1 MGFAT
6 ILPTGN
12 DHLGV
17 WAGRW
22 QNAPAG
28 VFEMNVAGFPTLD
41 KTLER
46 LVVDASTPDI
56 ERRRR
61 EGNLKTVRA
70 ISAFEGVQPSKFAE
84 EQAALCVNGDI
95 SSDEM
100 CDRVVQ
106 HWTR

>member
-1 MGFAT
+1 
-6 ILPTGN
+6 
-12 DHLGV
+12 
-17 WAGRW
+17 
-22 QNAPAG
+22 
-28 VFEMNVAGFPTLD
+28 MNVAGFPTLNE
-41 KTLER
+41 TLER
-46 LVVDASTPDI
+46 LEVDASTPDI

-61 EGNLKTVRA
+61 EDNLKTVRA
-70 ISAFEGVQPSKFAE
+70 ISAFEGVRPSKFAE

>member
-1 MGFAT
+1 
-6 ILPTGN
+6 
-12 DHLGV
+12 V
-17 WAGRW
+17 
-22 QNAPAG
+22 PAG
-28 VFEMNVAGFPTLD
+28 FFEMNVAGFPTLD
-41 KTLER
+41 ETLER
-46 LVVDASTPDI
+46 LEVDASTLDI

-61 EGNLKTVRA
+61 EANLKTVRA

>member
-1 MGFAT
+1 
-6 ILPTGN
+6 
-12 DHLGV
+12 
-17 WAGRW
+17 
-22 QNAPAG
+22 
-28 VFEMNVAGFPTLD
+28 MNVAGFPTLD
-41 KTLER
+41 ETLAEEER
-46 LVVDASTPDI
+46 LEVDASTPDI

-61 EGNLKTVRA
+61 EDNLKTVRA

-84 EQAALCVNGDI
+84 EQAALCVNGDT